1 MHSQDRRGVYEVV
14 IEPWITLAS
23 RTSDFKIFQNK
34 SALDIVREVLG
45 EFGRVYRVLCKRGW
59 DQSLGILPSN

>member
-1 MHSQDRRGVYEVV
+1 VYEVV
-14 IEPWITLAS
+14 IEPWITLAG

-45 EFGRVYRVLCKRGW
+45 VMSAVRISFLAKFQPRFFKVQPRGA
-59 DQSLGILPSN
+59 GF